1 MRCIPNFPSIRFF
14 FYLIFNIS
22 FQTCKECIHTR
33 IERCKFGVT
42 EKEHNLN
49 IQNTRW
55 TSSQQYSS
63 KEEGGVEWGGGL
75 LPFLPCK
82 KIGLCAL
89 KAAFGTGGFPV
100 YHLTVENSPSI
111 AARTWARA
119 MFQLRAK
126 NNIHHQK
133 EPDLAKKTTTTIT
146 KKNFLYQF
154 FPIYACPLLPLNRP
168 REKMSTPIL

>member
-22 FQTCKECIHTR
+22 FQTYKECIHTR

-63 KEEGGVEWGGGL
+63 KEEGVGGVEWGRFVAISPLQKNWALRIEGGVRNTRVSRL
-75 LPFLPCK
+75 SL
-82 KIGLCAL
+82 
-89 KAAFGTGGFPV
+89 
-100 YHLTVENSPSI
+100 NSGEFTFYSC
-111 AARTWARA
+111 
-119 MFQLRAK
+119 
-126 NNIHHQK
+126 
-133 EPDLAKKTTTTIT
+133 EDLG
-146 KKNFLYQF
+146 
-154 FPIYACPLLPLNRP
+154 
-168 REKMSTPIL
+168 

>member
-22 FQTCKECIHTR
+22 FQTYKECIHTR

-63 KEEGGVEWGGGL
+63 KEEGVGGVGWGRFVAISPLQKNWASRIEGGVRNTRVSRL
-75 LPFLPCK
+75 SL
-82 KIGLCAL
+82 
-89 KAAFGTGGFPV
+89 
-100 YHLTVENSPSI
+100 NSGEFTLYSC
-111 AARTWARA
+111 
-119 MFQLRAK
+119 
-126 NNIHHQK
+126 
-133 EPDLAKKTTTTIT
+133 EDLG
-146 KKNFLYQF
+146 
-154 FPIYACPLLPLNRP
+154 
-168 REKMSTPIL
+168 